1 MEGESACEVVSSNRE
16 LGLEC
21 IDIDGELIR
30 DDMVRV
36 GVPNSSNL
44 QQRERWRKSG
54 KNFDSQNLKMAG
66 GSESCSGLH

>member
-36 GVPNSSNL
+36 RCPQL
-44 QQRERWRKSG
+44 QQFAAKRAVEIIWEEFR
-54 KNFDSQNLKMAG
+54 
-66 GSESCSGLH
+66 